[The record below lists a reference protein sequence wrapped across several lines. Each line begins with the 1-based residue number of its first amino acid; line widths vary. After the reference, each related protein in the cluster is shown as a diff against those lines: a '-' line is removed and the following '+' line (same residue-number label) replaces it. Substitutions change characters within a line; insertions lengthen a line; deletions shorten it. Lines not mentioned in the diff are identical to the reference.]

1 MNTRINFDPGKI
13 NGKPGEIR
21 DKMKKLKIH
30 PKVVFIIT
38 GIAATIWFLERVI
51 PELSRAAYPCM
62 KVASPFLSGFIIY
75 LLSVWS
81 IIVAARNTGSRIL
94 YSRYIATFLLVTG
107 VVVVMAET
115 PSQNIVGIQEKDLV
129 KTVKTASSSGS
140 SVQQT
145 GTPDCQIEAGK
156 TATTINKVPSSG
168 QKLENQ
174 ESTGKGVSVK
184 SFDEGFMARNFY
196 SVVIDDD
203 NVKWF
208 LTDAGIVSFNGT
220 KWQMHNKNRK
230 VPATGLKD
238 FAYDVSEYGRELW
251 LATSQGATVATIP
264 VDARSGATTYY
275 KGNSTILSDTVVAVA
290 VGKGAL
296 RWFGTDKGVS
306 AFFNNKWL
314 TYSYQR
320 QYPESLFKDFPI
332 TAMATTPGGDS
343 LYVATDGAGVARV
356 FRNDVDAISGASE
369 YAIWGP
375 IEMPSDKVYS
385 ICITP
390 DGTQW
395 FGTDLGIARHIG
407 SNTLENWSIFNS
419 DNGLVDNFVQA
430 IAYDKTG
437 ALWFGTKG
445 GISVFIGEQW
455 KSFTTN
461 DGLISNNI
469 QCIATDKTGTVWCGT
484 DKGVVSFN
492 NGAIINYR

>member
-1 MNTRINFDPGKI
+1 
-13 NGKPGEIR
+13 
-21 DKMKKLKIH
+21 
-30 PKVVFIIT
+30 
-38 GIAATIWFLERVI
+38 
-51 PELSRAAYPCM
+51 
-62 KVASPFLSGFIIY
+62 
-75 LLSVWS
+75 
-81 IIVAARNTGSRIL
+81 
-94 YSRYIATFLLVTG
+94 
-107 VVVVMAET
+107 
-115 PSQNIVGIQEKDLV
+115 
-129 KTVKTASSSGS
+129 
-140 SVQQT
+140 
-145 GTPDCQIEAGK
+145 
-156 TATTINKVPSSG
+156 
-168 QKLENQ
+168 
-174 ESTGKGVSVK
+174 
-184 SFDEGFMARNFY
+184 
-196 SVVIDDD
+196 
-203 NVKWF
+203 
-208 LTDAGIVSFNGT
+208 
-220 KWQMHNKNRK
+220 
-230 VPATGLKD
+230 
-238 FAYDVSEYGRELW
+238 
-251 LATSQGATVATIP
+251 
-264 VDARSGATTYY
+264 
-275 KGNSTILSDTVVAVA
+275 
-290 VGKGAL
+290 
-296 RWFGTDKGVS
+296 
-306 AFFNNKWL
+306 
-314 TYSYQR
+314 
-320 QYPESLFKDFPI
+320 
-332 TAMATTPGGDS
+332 MATTPGGDS